1 MADEVQHYFEE
12 AVAAWQARGLTA
24 EDAKRAARLE
34 LGNMTVVREQ
44 VRSYGWE
51 NAFRTLAS
59 DLRYAARQ
67 LRSHPGFTI
76 VSVLTLA
83 LGIGAST
90 AIFSAVDPDPLR
102 AAALPPRQAAS

>member
-1 MADEVQHYFEE
+1 
-12 AVAAWQARGLTA
+12 
-24 EDAKRAARLE
+24 
-34 LGNMTVVREQ
+34 MTVMREQ

-51 NAFRTLAS
+51 NALRTIAS
-59 DLRYAARQ
+59 DLRYAVRQ

-83 LGIGAST
+83 LGIGAGT

-102 AAALPPRQAAS
+102 AAALSRMPTAS